1 MVSVTKCYEVLRSVT
16 VVTREPRD
24 RMSGVTLPRCHE
36 MSRVS
41 RSARPRGGATPRTP
55 QVAASW
61 PRPPR
66 MRSAQQTPAPVTSV
80 QCRGPGRGGTTDHT
94 RCVDNTSDYP
104 TLDNYVIQTVDVDPL
119 LPLSL

>member
-1 MVSVTKCYEVLRSVT
+1 
-16 VVTREPRD
+16 
-24 RMSGVTLPRCHE
+24 

-80 QCRGPGRGGTTDHT
+80 HCRGPGRGGTTDHT

-104 TLDNYVIQTVDVDPL
+104 TLDNYVIQTVDVDCWPTAVIISVTIRKQVL
-119 LPLSL
+119 YDDRGAVSD